1 MRKKREYIM
10 QYNITLMGT
19 VTGESPYQAAD
30 ILRLLAVPP
39 TALVHGQ
46 MFTGRPNTRLHID
59 DRDVLKIRAELNF
72 DEKSATRWI
81 KQALEKER
89 QLNVHFPTKTW
100 FLAIPDNGEQ
110 PLIGSI
116 CPLLKPL
123 HSLLNDPQNTVNALN
138 WLEKIWQMYFNVA
151 TQHDLR
157 LDEGLS
163 NFGLATDG
171 QIYYLD
177 DDTYNWDCFLSGAQ
191 VLGVYLR
198 SLGWLTDDTTA
209 QLGGR
214 LRELI
219 LTFFGQQYLTVLA
232 ELLRN
237 LFIPDAKQSLLVSLV
252 DALMRGQTRTRS
264 EPTTNIS
271 QRFIALLAD
280 VHSNLPALDTV
291 LAFLKQENITEGLVL
306 GDIVGYGPHPVQCIE
321 RLQNS
326 GLVIIKGNHDHG
338 LATGQFT
345 KGFSKT
351 AQWALKWNLDRVS
364 AEHRQWLLNLPPML
378 LNDQWLAVHG
388 SPLDPTFF
396 NAYVYE
402 MTYERNLDVLVD
414 RKIDLCFHGHT
425 HLPGIY
431 GRTEGIPDQHYLE
444 DTLDLKRFQQ
454 ALVCPGSVGQP
465 RNRQIGAQFAIFDR
479 EAQQIHFKCLT
490 YPIDKT
496 IHDMEINDFPLA
508 LINILRAP

>member
-1 MRKKREYIM
+1 
-10 QYNITLMGT
+10 MGA
-19 VTGESPYQAAD
+19 VSGESPYQAAD
-30 ILRLLAVPP
+30 IARLFSLPQ

-59 DRDVLKIRAELNF
+59 DHNILKIRAELNF

-81 KQALEKER
+81 KQILEKER
-89 QLNVHFPTKTW
+89 QLNVHIPSKTW
-100 FLAIPDNGEQ
+100 FLAIPDNGDQ
-110 PLIGSI
+110 PLIGNI

-123 HSLLNDPQNTVNALN
+123 HTLLGETAQDN
-138 WLEKIWQMYFNVA
+138 LEPLDWFDQIWRMYFNVA
-151 TQHDLR
+151 TQHNLR

-163 NFGLATDG
+163 NFGLASDG

-177 DDTYNWDCFLSGAQ
+177 DDVYNWDCFLSGAQ
-191 VLGVYLR
+191 ALGVYLR
-198 SLGWLTDDTTA
+198 GLGWLTDQTSA
-209 QLGGR
+209 QLGAQ
-214 LRELI
+214 LRDLI
-219 LTFFGQQYLTVLA
+219 LTFFGKQYLTVLA

-252 DALMRGQTRTRS
+252 DALMRGQTQTRS
-264 EPTTNIS
+264 KPPKIN

-280 VHSNLPALDTV
+280 VHSNLPALETV
-291 LAFLKQENITEGLVL
+291 LAFLKQENISEGLVL
-306 GDIVGYGPHPVQCIE
+306 GDTVGYGPHPAQCIE

-338 LATGQFT
+338 LATGEFT

-351 AQWALKWNLDRVS
+351 AQWALKWNLQQVT
-364 AEHRQWLLNLPPML
+364 AEHRQWLLDLPPML

-402 MTYERNLDVLVD
+402 MTYERNLDVLVE
-414 RKIDLCFHGHT
+414 RKINLCFHGHT

-431 GRTEGIPDQHYLE
+431 ARIAGIPDQHYLE
-444 DTLDLKRFQQ
+444 ATLDLKRFQQ

-465 RNRQIGAQFAIFDR
+465 RNRQIGTQFAIYDR
-479 EAQQIHFKCLT
+479 EEHRVHFKCLT
-490 YPIDKT
+490 YPIEKT
-496 IHDMEINDFPLA
+496 THDMEKHDFPLA